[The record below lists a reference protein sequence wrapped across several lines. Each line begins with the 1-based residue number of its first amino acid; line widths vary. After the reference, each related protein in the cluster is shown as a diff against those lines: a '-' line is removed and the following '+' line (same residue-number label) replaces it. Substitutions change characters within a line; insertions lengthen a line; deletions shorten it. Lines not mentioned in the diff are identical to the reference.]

1 MSTYNTVDDI
11 EDYIL
16 RLLSDAKKNG
26 LKELVL
32 RAGQI
37 HTDLNLKQCITLVCS
52 AMKKVFKQG
61 DKILALPRKK
71 LQKGYR
77 ERKPNTGSSFE
88 SQCEGDGMFNG
99 FNLEI
104 KYSTG
109 NK

>member
-1 MSTYNTVDDI
+1 MSSYNTVDDI

-16 RLLSDAKKNG
+16 KLLSDAKKNG

-37 HTDLNLKQCITLVCS
+37 HADLNLKQRITLVCS

-77 ERKPNTGSSFE
+77 ERKPNSGSSFE